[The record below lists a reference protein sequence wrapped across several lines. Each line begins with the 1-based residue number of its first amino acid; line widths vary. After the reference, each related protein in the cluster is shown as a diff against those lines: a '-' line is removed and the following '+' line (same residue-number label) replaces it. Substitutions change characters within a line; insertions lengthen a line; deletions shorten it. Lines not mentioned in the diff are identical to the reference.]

1 MTAPSTGQSDLFDEI
16 HSLVTARLHGDLTPE
31 RLADFD
37 RLLAGSGE
45 ARRLYVQYIYET
57 LALPVLVS
65 AESEQHSQPSPFRIE
80 SGPSHVPTWPG
91 MIGYLS
97 SGWPVAYLIATVIFG
112 LGLLIGSHVYM
123 SQPVQVAGQSAPLP
137 PHLSPLP
144 SMVGRITGMVDCR
157 WVENPKSEIRNP
169 KSLVSLGDRFALAS
183 GLMEITYDTG
193 AKVIL
198 QGPVTYEVESVA
210 GGYLSVGKLTAKLE
224 KNDKSGTL
232 NAERSA
238 SSSSFIVHR
247 SSFAVRTPTAIVTDL
262 GTEFGVE
269 VGKSGLPRPTSFAA
283 RSRSNR
289 PPTATS
295 QTGALSG

>member
-1 MTAPSTGQSDLFDEI
+1 MTDPSTGQSDLFDEI
-16 HSLVTARLHGDLTPE
+16 HSLVTARLHGELTPE

-37 RLLAGSGE
+37 RLLASSGE

-112 LGLLIGSHVYM
+112 VGLLVGSLVHV
-123 SQPVQVAGQSAPLP
+123 SQSVQLAEQRPAVTEDKLARRPQTEF
-137 PHLSPLP
+137 
-144 SMVGRITGMVDCR
+144 VGRITGMVDCR

-169 KSLVSLGDRFALAS
+169 KEIINQKSKIINPNSLVSLGDRFALAS

-198 QGPVTYEVESVA
+198 A
-210 GGYLSVGKLTAKLE
+210 GADDV
-224 KNDKSGTL
+224 
-232 NAERSA
+232 
-238 SSSSFIVHR
+238 
-247 SSFAVRTPTAIVTDL
+247 
-262 GTEFGVE
+262 
-269 VGKSGLPRPTSFAA
+269 
-283 RSRSNR
+283 
-289 PPTATS
+289 
-295 QTGALSG
+295 